1 MFSDISVLLQA
12 ILILLPLVGF
22 VSNHKA
28 INRLKSYR
36 KNWKIILFLL
46 FVCYLLAR
54 IILVALFYSMHRY
67 LVESENLSI
76 QQSSGGL
83 FVVDFLFWVTA
94 WKIKFVGDEE
104 SEQYK
109 IVGLMILE
117 SIMIFF
123 GAIFILGVVRF
134 ADMMWDLVA
143 IF

>member
-12 ILILLPLVGF
+12 ILIFLPLVGF

-46 FVCYLLAR
+46 FICYLLAR
-54 IILVALFYSMHRY
+54 IILVTLFYSMHRY

-83 FVVDFLFWVTA
+83 FVFDLLFWTTA
-94 WKIKFVGDEE
+94 WNIKFIGDEG

-117 SIMIFF
+117 AIMIFF
-123 GAIFILGVVRF
+123 GAIFIISIVRIS
-134 ADMMWDLVA
+134 DMIWELSVL
-143 IF
+143 F